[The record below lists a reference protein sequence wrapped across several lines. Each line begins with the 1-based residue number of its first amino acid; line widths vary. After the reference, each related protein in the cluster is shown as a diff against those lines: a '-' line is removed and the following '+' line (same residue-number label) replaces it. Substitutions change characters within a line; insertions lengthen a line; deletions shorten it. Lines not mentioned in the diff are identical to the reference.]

1 MAKKKP
7 KITEPEIISEP
18 TDVSITNVLESNYMP
33 YAMSVIVSRA
43 IPEIDGFKPAHR
55 KLLYTMYKMG
65 LQTGTTQKSAKV
77 VGQTMVLNP
86 HGDAAIYE
94 TLVRLTTGKGVLL
107 HPFIESKGSFGL
119 QCSEMAYAASRYT
132 ECKLAKISDE
142 IFDGIDKDAVDFVD
156 NYDSTT
162 TEPVVLPTSF
172 PNILVSPNS
181 GIAVGMASDICS
193 FNLRE
198 VCEVT
203 AAYLKN
209 ENITTEEI
217 MEILKAPDF
226 SSGGLLIYDR
236 EKIKEIYETGRG
248 SIKLRAKYVYD
259 KNENVIEVL
268 QIPYTTTLEKIR
280 ESMIQLAKEG
290 KLKDV
295 SDVRDEIDIKGFKM
309 TIDLKRGVDPEKLM
323 QKLFKQTK
331 LEDDFKC
338 NFNILVGGVPRTMGI
353 KEILE
358 EWCAFR
364 VECLRRTY
372 IFDLGKKSDK
382 LHLLFG
388 LRSIL
393 LDIDKAIAIIRGTE
407 NEKDVVPNLM
417 SGFSIDEIQAEY
429 VADIKLRNL
438 NKQYILKRIDEIE
451 QLEKD
456 IEELKL
462 LISSE
467 RKIKNRIIKQ
477 LGEVANKYG
486 MPRKTYIIDR
496 SEIAAPEIEEAV
508 ADYPCEAFLSVEGY
522 FKKCT
527 LASLR
532 GNDVQKFKENDSLRV
547 KFETNNKDE
556 VIFFTS
562 DAQVYKSRLD
572 DFEDSKASALGDYVP
587 AKLKFNDDEK
597 VISALCL
604 GDYKGRVII
613 FFENGKAVSIPL
625 ESYET
630 KTNRKKLTN
639 AFFGGS
645 PAVAVF
651 KASGNKR
658 EYLVRS
664 DDDRALLIKEE
675 QILEKSTKT
684 SSGSILFNLKKG
696 KKINSVTIYE
706 PEKQKLLKESRYRK
720 SKLPAAGVIFEDIDP
735 EITQQ
740 TLLD

>member
-1 MAKKKP
+1 MAKKKT
-7 KITEPEIISEP
+7 KIQEPEIISEP
-18 TDVSITNVLESNYMP
+18 VDVNITDVLESNYMP

-65 LQTGTTQKSAKV
+65 LLNGAKQKSAKV

-94 TLVRLTTGKGVLL
+94 TLVRLTTGKEALL
-107 HPFIESKGSFGL
+107 HPFIESKGSFGK
-119 QCSEMAYAASRYT
+119 QYSEDAYAASRYT
-132 ECKLAKISDE
+132 ECKLAKFSEE
-142 IFDGIDKDAVDFVD
+142 IFDGIDRDAVDFVD

-181 GIAVGMASDICS
+181 GIAVGMASEICS

-203 AAYLKN
+203 SAYLRN

-217 MEILKAPDF
+217 MEILKGPDF
-226 SSGGLLIYDR
+226 STGGLLIYDR
-236 EKIKEIYETGRG
+236 DKIRDVYETGRG
-248 SIKLRAKYVYD
+248 SLKVRAKYVYD
-259 KNENVIEVL
+259 KSENRIEVL

-280 ESMIQLAKEG
+280 ESMIQLVKEG
-290 KLKDV
+290 KIKDI
-295 SDVRDEIDIKGFKM
+295 SDVRDEIDINGFKM
-309 TIDLKRGVDPEKLM
+309 AIDLKRGADPERLM
-323 QKLFKQTK
+323 QKLFKLTK

-338 NFNILVGGVPRTMGI
+338 NFNILVGGIPQTMGI
-353 KEILE
+353 KQILE

-372 IFDLGKKSDK
+372 IYDLAKKTDK

-417 SGFSIDEIQAEY
+417 NGFSIDEIQAEY

-438 NKQYILKRIDEIE
+438 NKQYILKRIEEIGE
-451 QLEKD
+451 LEKD
-456 IEELKL
+456 IEDLKL

-467 RKIKNRIIKQ
+467 RRIKTRIIKQ
-477 LGEVANKYG
+477 LTEVANKYG
-486 MPRKTYIIDR
+486 IPRKTYIIDR
-496 SEIAAPEIEEAV
+496 EDIVEDQTEEAV
-508 ADYPCEAFLSVEGY
+508 ADYPCEAFLSMEGY

-532 GNDVQKFKENDSLRV
+532 GNDVQKFKENDSLRTRFV
-547 KFETNNKDE
+547 TNNNEE
-556 VIFFTS
+556 VLFFTS

-572 DFEDSKASALGDYVP
+572 DFEDTKASALGEYVP
-587 AKLKFNDDEK
+587 GKLKFGDNEK
-597 VISALCL
+597 VISALCVS
-604 GDYKGRVII
+604 DYNGRVII
-613 FFENGKAVSIPL
+613 FFDNGKAVSVPL
-625 ESYET
+625 EAYAT

-651 KASGNKR
+651 KANGKN
-658 EYLVRS
+658 EYLLKS
-664 DDDRALLIKEE
+664 SDDRALLIKES
-675 QILEKSTKT
+675 QIIEKSTKT
-684 SSGSILFNLKKG
+684 SCGSTLFTLKKG
-696 KKINSVTIYE
+696 KTVVSVEIYD
-706 PEKQKLLKESRYRK
+706 PESNKLVKESRYRK
-720 SKLPAAGVIFEDIDP
+720 SKLPSSGVIFEDSDP
-735 EITQQ
+735 DLNQQ
-740 TLLD
+740 TLI

>member
-1 MAKKKP
+1 MAKKKT
-7 KITEPEIISEP
+7 KIIEPEIISEP
-18 TDVSITNVLESNYMP
+18 IDVPITNILETNYMP

-43 IPEIDGFKPAHR
+43 IPEIDGFKPSHR
-55 KLLYTMYKMG
+55 KLLYMMFKMG
-65 LQTGTTQKSAKV
+65 LLTGNKMKSATV
-77 VGQTMVLNP
+77 VGRTMALNP

-94 TLVRLTTGKGVLL
+94 TLVRLTTGKESLL
-107 HPFIESKGSFGL
+107 HPFIESKGSFGK
-119 QCSEMAYAASRYT
+119 QYSDDAYAASRYT
-132 ECKLAKISDE
+132 ECKLAKISEE

-156 NYDSTT
+156 NYDGTM

-181 GIAVGMASDICS
+181 GIAVGMASEICS

-203 AAYLKN
+203 QAYLRN
-209 ENITTEEI
+209 EDISTDEI

-226 SSGGLLIYDR
+226 STGGLLIYDR
-236 EKIKEIYETGRG
+236 EKIKEIYETGKG
-248 SIKLRAKYVYD
+248 SIKVRAKYIYD
-259 KNENVIEVL
+259 KAENRIEVL
-268 QIPYTTTLEKIR
+268 QIPYTTTLGKIR
-280 ESMIQLAKEG
+280 ESMIQLVKEG

-295 SDVRDEIDIKGFKM
+295 SDVRDEIDINGFKM
-309 TIDLKRGVDPEKLM
+309 AIDLKRGVDPEKLM
-323 QKLFKQTK
+323 QKLFKLTK

-338 NFNILVGGVPRTMGI
+338 NFNILVGGIPQTLGI
-353 KEILE
+353 KDILE

-372 IFDLGKKSDK
+372 IYELGKKTDK
-382 LHLLFG
+382 LHLLQG
-388 LRSIL
+388 LKSIL

-417 SGFSIDEIQAEY
+417 AGFSIDEVQAEY

-438 NKQYILKRIDEIE
+438 NKQYILKRIEEIE
-451 QLEKD
+451 ELEKAIAD
-456 IEELKL
+456 LKL

-467 RKIKNRIIKQ
+467 RRIKTRIIKQ
-477 LGEVANKYG
+477 LSDIANKYG
-486 MPRKTYIIDR
+486 APRKTYIIDKD
-496 SEIAAPEIEEAV
+496 EIDDANIEEGIAE
-508 ADYPCEAFLSVEGY
+508 YPCEAFLSMEGY

-532 GNDVQKFKENDSLRV
+532 GNDVQKYKENDYMRSHFV
-547 KFETNNKDE
+547 TNNTDE
-556 VIFFTS
+556 ILFFTS
-562 DAQVYKSRLD
+562 EAQVYKSRLN

-597 VISALCL
+597 VISAVCL
-604 GDYKGRVII
+604 KDYKGRVVI

-625 ESYET
+625 DSYAT

-639 AFFGGS
+639 AFNASS

-651 KASGNKR
+651 LANGKN

-664 DDDRALLIKEE
+664 DDDRALLIKEG
-675 QILEKSTKT
+675 QIIEKSTKT
-684 SSGSILFNLKKG
+684 SCGSTLYTLKKG
-696 KKINSVTIYE
+696 KKVVSVSVYD
-706 PEKQKLLKESRYRK
+706 PETKKLQKESRYRK
-720 SKLPAAGVIFEDIDP
+720 SKLPAAGVLFEDSDP
-735 EITQQ
+735 DITQQ
-740 TLLD
+740 RLLD

>member
-1 MAKKKP
+1 MARKKAKP
-7 KITEPEIISEP
+7 IEPEIISEP
-18 TDVSITNVLESNYMP
+18 IDVSITNVLETNYMP

-65 LQTGTTQKSAKV
+65 LLNGQKQKSAKV

-94 TLVRLTTGKGVLL
+94 TLVRLTTGKECLL
-107 HPFIESKGSFGL
+107 HPFIESKGSFGK
-119 QCSEMAYAASRYT
+119 QYSDMAYAASRYT
-132 ECKLAKISDE
+132 ECKLAKISGE
-142 IFDGIDKDAVDFVD
+142 IFDGIDRDAVDFVD

-198 VCEVT
+198 VCDVCT
-203 AAYLKN
+203 AYLRNDK
-209 ENITTEEI
+209 ITTDEI

-226 SSGGLLIYDR
+226 STGGLLIYDKDKLR
-236 EKIKEIYETGRG
+236 EVYETGKG
-248 SIKLRAKYVYD
+248 SVKVRAKYIYD
-259 KNENVIEVL
+259 KSENRIEVL

-280 ESMIQLAKEG
+280 ESIIQLVKEG
-290 KLKDV
+290 KIKDI
-295 SDVRDEIDIKGFKM
+295 SDVRDEIDINGFKM
-309 TIDLKRGVDPEKLM
+309 AIDLKRGTDPEKLM
-323 QKLFKQTK
+323 QKLFRLTK

-338 NFNILVGGVPRTMGI
+338 NFNILVGGTPQTMGI
-353 KEILE
+353 KQILD

-364 VECLRRTY
+364 IECLRRTY
-372 IFDLGKKSDK
+372 IFDLSKKSDK
-382 LHLLFG
+382 LHLLYG

-417 SGFSIDEIQAEY
+417 TGFNIDEIQAEF

-438 NKQYILKRIDEIE
+438 NKQYILKRIDEIGD
-451 QLEKD
+451 LEKE
-456 IEELKL
+456 IEDLKL

-467 RKIKNRIIKQ
+467 RRIKTRIIKQ
-477 LGEVANKYG
+477 LAEIADKYG

-496 SEIAAPEIEEAV
+496 EDVIDNIEEETV
-508 ADYPCEAFLSVEGY
+508 ADYPCEAFLSMDGY

-532 GNDVQKFKENDSLRV
+532 GNDVQKFKENDCLRTR
-547 KFETNNKDE
+547 FETNNTED
-556 VIFFTS
+556 ILFFTS

-587 AKLKFNDDEK
+587 AKLKFNDNEK
-597 VISALCL
+597 VISAICL
-604 GDYKGRVII
+604 KEYVGRVVI
-613 FFENGKAVSIPL
+613 FFENGKAVSIPM
-625 ESYET
+625 ESYAT

-651 KASGNKR
+651 PTGKHT
-658 EYLVRS
+658 EFLVRS
-664 DDDRALLIKEE
+664 DDDRALLVKEG
-675 QILEKSTKT
+675 QIIEKSTRT
-684 SSGSILFNLKKG
+684 SGGGQIYTLKKG
-696 KKINSVTIYE
+696 KKIISVVPYE
-706 PEKQKLLKESRYRK
+706 PEKKKLIKESRYRK
-720 SKLPAAGVIFEDIDP
+720 SKLPAAGVVFEDVDP

-740 TLLD
+740 TLLN

>member
-562 DAQVYKSRLD
+562 DAQVY
-572 DFEDSKASALGDYVP
+572 
-587 AKLKFNDDEK
+587 
-597 VISALCL
+597 
-604 GDYKGRVII
+604 
-613 FFENGKAVSIPL
+613 
-625 ESYET
+625 
-630 KTNRKKLTN
+630 
-639 AFFGGS
+639 
-645 PAVAVF
+645 
-651 KASGNKR
+651 
-658 EYLVRS
+658 
-664 DDDRALLIKEE
+664 
-675 QILEKSTKT
+675 
-684 SSGSILFNLKKG
+684 
-696 KKINSVTIYE
+696 
-706 PEKQKLLKESRYRK
+706 
-720 SKLPAAGVIFEDIDP
+720 
-735 EITQQ
+735 
-740 TLLD
+740 